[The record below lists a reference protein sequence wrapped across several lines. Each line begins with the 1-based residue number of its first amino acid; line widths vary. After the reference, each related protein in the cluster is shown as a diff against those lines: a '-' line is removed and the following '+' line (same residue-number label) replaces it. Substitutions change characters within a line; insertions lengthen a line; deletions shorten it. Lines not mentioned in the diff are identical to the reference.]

1 MYAQFNLFMYCIR
14 VGIIPCLFHRNVWFN
29 VITII
34 TMHMLCLC
42 VGFFAISRAYGK
54 LNILFI
60 LKCEK
65 NKSNLYIMI
74 VATCVYKYLL

>member
-1 MYAQFNLFMYCIR
+1 MYCIR
-14 VGIIPCLFHRNVWFN
+14 VGIIFCLFYWNVWFN
-29 VITII
+29 VIII
-34 TMHMLCLC
+34 IIMYMLCLC
-42 VGFFAISRAYGK
+42 VGFFVILRVYGK

-74 VATCVYKYLL
+74 VVICVYKYLL